1 MRTDVRTDRSGS
13 RRTRAAVAVVVVV
26 GALGALGQSACSSH
40 SDPTPADAAA
50 PIPVTVANVSMTDLA
65 DTFEAGGVV
74 QARTT
79 ATLTARIMA
88 PVREVRVAPGD
99 RVRAGQVLVVLDG
112 RDLGA
117 HARGAR
123 SAALAASQ
131 GATAAAAEQQ
141 SADAALALA
150 RATHQR
156 IAGLHAKRS
165 ATAQELD
172 DATGA
177 MRAAEGRAAGAA
189 ARAEQAVSGVDTAR
203 AASEAAGA
211 TESFARI
218 MAPFDGVVT
227 EKMVEPGNMAAPGT
241 PLVRVEDTRGF
252 RLDVRVDESR
262 VGQIAV
268 GASVPVSLDAGT
280 GGATITVTCT
290 VAEIARAVDADAR
303 AFLVKI
309 TLPPTAGLRSGMFGR
324 ARFAGRTRRA
334 LTVPAGA
341 IVRRGQVTSVFVVEK
356 GVARVRLVNVSGTE
370 ILAGLSEAEIVVV
383 LPGAGVIDGTR
394 VKGGDR

>member
-1 MRTDVRTDRSGS
+1 MRIDMTGR
-13 RRTRAAVAVVVVV
+13 RRTLAAGAVAVLIAV
-26 GALGALGQSACSSH
+26 GALALPACSS
-40 SDPTPADAAA
+40 DPGPTPADAAA
-50 PIPVTVANVSMTDLA
+50 PIPVTVAKVTMTDLA

-79 ATLTARIMA
+79 ATVTARILA

-99 RVRAGQVLVVLDG
+99 RVRAGQVLVVLDS

-123 SAALAASQ
+123 SAALAAGQ

-156 IAGLHAKRS
+156 IAGLQAKRS

-177 MRAAEGRAAGAA
+177 LLSAEARAAGAA
-189 ARAEQAVSGVDTAR
+189 ARAEQAVSGVDSAR
-203 AASEAAGA
+203 AASEAAGT

-227 EKMVEPGNMAAPGT
+227 AKMVEPGNMAAPGT
-241 PLVRVEDTRGF
+241 PLMRVEDTRGF

-262 VGQIAV
+262 VGQIGL
-268 GASVPVSLDAGT
+268 GASVPLSFDAGT
-280 GGATITVTCT
+280 GGTTTTLTGTVT
-290 VAEIARAVDADAR
+290 EIARAVDADAR

-309 TLPPTAGLRSGMFGR
+309 TLPGTAGLRSGMFGR
-324 ARFAGRTRRA
+324 ARFAGRARRA

-341 IVRRGQVTSVFVVEK
+341 VVRRGQVTSVFVVEK
-356 GVARVRLVNVSGTE
+356 GVARLRLVNVSGTE
-370 ILAGLSEAEIVVV
+370 ILAGLSEAETVIV
-383 LPGAGVIDGTR
+383 LPSAGVTDGRR
-394 VKGGDR
+394 VREGDR